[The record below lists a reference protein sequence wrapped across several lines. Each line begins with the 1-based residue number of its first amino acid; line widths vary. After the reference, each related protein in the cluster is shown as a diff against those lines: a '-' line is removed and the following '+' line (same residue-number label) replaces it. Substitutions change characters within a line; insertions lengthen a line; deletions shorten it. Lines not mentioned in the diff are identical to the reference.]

1 MPGLIRDYR
10 LVMDHF
16 HVGLAAGIHRELED
30 VGTRVV
36 TGHVEVVTGAE
47 NFVRFDFRDKQS
59 FFVIEG
65 PRQNIPMRINDDGT
79 AAHQFGLR
87 IPVRHFDPERLG
99 RGLILHGADKE
110 AAAFVRNVAHRR
122 LPHIRHCHRGRAV
135 DYILHEHILVGFNGF
150 VGVVDDVLETL
161 GARRSVR
168 VSTSHFAAV
177 PYFLHG
183 TDTIITMPRHAAKAT
198 AEISPMQYHE
208 CPVTYPSYPVEL
220 SWRRNSRRDP
230 VLTRLIETFSER
242 LALKL

>member
-1 MPGLIRDYR
+1 M
-10 LVMDHF
+10 
-16 HVGLAAGIHRELED
+16 AAGVHRELED
-30 VGTRVV
+30 VGTHVV
-36 TGHVEVVTGAE
+36 TGHVEVVTGTE
-47 NFVRFDFRDKQS
+47 NFVRFDFRGKQA

-65 PRQNIPMRINDDGT
+65 PRQNVPLRINDDGA

-87 IPVRHFDPERLG
+87 IPVRHFDAERFG
-99 RGLILHGADKE
+99 RGLIDEE
-110 AAAFVRNVAHRR
+110 AAA
-122 LPHIRHCHRGRAV
+122 
-135 DYILHEHILVGFNGF
+135 F
-150 VGVVDDVLETL
+150 VGVVDDVLETF

-183 TDTIITMPRHAAKAT
+183 TDTIITMPRHAAKAI

-220 SWRRNSRRDP
+220 SWRRTSRRDP
-230 VLTRLIETFSER
+230 MSTRLIEAFSER